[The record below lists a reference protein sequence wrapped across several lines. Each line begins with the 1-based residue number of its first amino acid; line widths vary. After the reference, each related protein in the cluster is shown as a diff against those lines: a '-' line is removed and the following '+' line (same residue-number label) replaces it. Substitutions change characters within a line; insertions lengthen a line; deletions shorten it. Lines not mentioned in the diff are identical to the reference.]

1 METVRLCS
9 TCGVLPRTSY
19 RSTCKACF
27 AEYKRQYRIIASMR
41 QHRTGLEA
49 MRRQVIEHFASM
61 GAARMD
67 GLTVAVIVR
76 GIGPGREP

>member
-1 METVRLCS
+1 MTCS
-9 TCGVLPRTSY
+9 KCGVLPRAKHGSLC
-19 RSTCKACF
+19 RACVN
-27 AEYKRQYRIIASMR
+27 EYMRMYWVIARDRQYRA
-41 QHRTGLEA
+41 GLET

-76 GIGPGREP
+76 SLQT